1 MEDFEGIDLT
11 EYKNQRNQL
20 TKLSVD
26 KYWNQFKGDWK
37 SYMSEVF
44 KWDDIPKEY
53 VKPVYV
59 PKKEIHPFETWI
71 N

>member
-1 MEDFEGIDLT
+1 MEDFEEVDLT

-26 KYWNQFKGDWK
+26 RYWNEFKGDWK
-37 SYMSEVF
+37 SYLDYVF
-44 KWDDIPKEY
+44 QWDDKPMGY

-59 PKKEIHPFETWI
+59 PKKKVHPFEKWL

>member
-1 MEDFEGIDLT
+1 MDEFDEIDLT

-26 KYWNQFKGDWK
+26 RYWNEFKGDWK
-37 SYMSEVF
+37 SYMNEVF
-44 KWDDIPKEY
+44 KWDDKPMGY

-59 PKKEIHPFETWI
+59 PKKEIHPFDIWI
-71 N
+71 S